1 MSYFCISESESY
13 HPNMSSETTH
23 TSKNK
28 SIKAKRLI
36 LNTPDDD
43 ERQVF
48 ISGNFND
55 WKTQDY
61 KFLMKK
67 ISKGKY
73 EFQFPE
79 GKEFQKDLTYKF
91 TKGDWSE
98 VEIDQYGNKT
108 PNRHWNDEKLLRIEK
123 VAKWR
128 KNWLPYRPS
137 QLPKIQLIS
146 EEFEIPQLNKTRKIW
161 ALLPHDYDTSEESY
175 PVLYLQDAQNLF
187 NENADFGNWEID
199 KKLAVMSDYGIGK
212 IIIIAVEHAESERL
226 QEYNVGRTLLGTGS
240 GKQYIRFLTD
250 TLKPFVDKTFRTKSN
265 RESTGIGGSSMG
277 GLVSIFSGL
286 IYPEVFGKLM
296 VFSPSLWVIPKIKLG
311 FLDFF
316 EPLET
321 RLYLYA
327 GGDESETM
335 ITHVTKLQKRLL
347 KRESLQGK
355 MKIRLNINMDGKHN
369 EVYWSD
375 EFPKAIE
382 WLFFSNSES

>member
-1 MSYFCISESESY
+1 MNSEL
-13 HPNMSSETTH
+13 PTTIP
-23 TSKNK
+23 TLQVKKSKT
-28 SIKAKRLI
+28 IV

-43 ERQVF
+43 DRPVY
-48 ISGNFND
+48 ISGNFNN
-55 WKTQDY
+55 WTTQDRR
-61 KFLMKK
+61 FLMKK
-67 ISKGKY
+67 IATGKY
-73 EFQFPE
+73 EYTFPE
-79 GKEFQKDLTYKF
+79 GEQYEQELIYKF

-98 VEIDQYGNKT
+98 VEIDRYGNRT
-108 PNRHWNDEKLLRIEK
+108 PNRHWSNDKETKIEK
-123 VAKWR
+123 VSKWR

-137 QLPKIQLIS
+137 QLPQIHLIS

-161 ALLPHDYDTSEESY
+161 SLLPHDYDTSEESY
-175 PVLYLQDAQNLF
+175 PVLYLHDAQNLF
-187 NENADFGNWEID
+187 NENAEYGNWQID

-212 IIIIAVEHAESERL
+212 IIIIAVEHGESERL
-226 QEYNVGRTLLGTGS
+226 QEYNVGKTVLGIGS
-240 GKQYIRFLTD
+240 GKKYIRFITD
-250 TLKPFVDKTFRTKSN
+250 TLKPFVDKTYRTKTE
-265 RESTGIGGSSMG
+265 REFTGIGGSSMG

-335 ITHVTKLQKRLL
+335 IKHVTKLKKRLL
-347 KRESLQGK
+347 NRESLKGK
-355 MKIRLNINMDGKHN
+355 MKIHLSINEEGKHS
-369 EVYWSD
+369 ETYWSD

-382 WLFFSNSES
+382 WLFFSTKED